1 MTLGWH
7 ARLQARQQW
16 WTHADRNYRD
26 SSDGGRR
33 HDRRRAAA
41 EVGRGWAWDR
51 LDRRISVESRNRQR
65 ADPYDGDLGRNL
77 LCHQPGALG
86 ARRLGPQRT
95 LHHSEHGQPAAADA
109 QRTAGAGWW
118 RARYAAPAR
127 AAADAAGAW
136 ATSAALAMSKLAAA
150 G

>member
-1 MTLGWH
+1 GQSDHRVWEGPPIAAGRSPGGRAWRWSYSAGTRRQSNGNGGQDRVDTPPSSYMTRGRH

-16 WTHADRNYRD
+16 WTHADRDYRD

-65 ADPYDGDLGRNL
+65 ADPYD
-77 LCHQPGALG
+77 
-86 ARRLGPQRT
+86 
-95 LHHSEHGQPAAADA
+95 
-109 QRTAGAGWW
+109 
-118 RARYAAPAR
+118 
-127 AAADAAGAW
+127 
-136 ATSAALAMSKLAAA
+136 
-150 G
+150 